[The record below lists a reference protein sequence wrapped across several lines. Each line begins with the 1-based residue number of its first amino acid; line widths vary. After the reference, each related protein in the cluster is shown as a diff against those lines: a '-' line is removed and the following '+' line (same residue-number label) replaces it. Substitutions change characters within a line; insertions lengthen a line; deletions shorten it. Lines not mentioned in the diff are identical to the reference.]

1 MAMFHVVVTRSGPQW
16 DAAKPLEEQS
26 GWDEHAAFMDAL
38 VEDGFIV
45 LGGPLDDEHRV
56 VHAVEAE
63 SIDAARARLALDPW
77 SGSHLV
83 VAAVEPWTIR
93 LDARRLSHP

>member
-1 MAMFHVVVTRSGPQW
+1 MFLVTIHRSGPEW
-16 DAAKPLEEQS
+16 KPGRPLEEQS
-26 GWDEHAAFMDAL
+26 GWPEHAAFMDGL

-45 LGGPLDDEHRV
+45 LGGPLRDEYRV

-63 SIDAARARLALDPW
+63 SEAVVRARLALDPW

-83 VAAVEPWTIR
+83 VDAIEPWTIR
-93 LDARRLSHP
+93 LDARR